1 MSDVEKSLIVT
12 QLDNNNCHVFVVRLY
27 VPTEGN
33 RGVDVNNNNA
43 MVDIDLMMIDKTI
56 LVAIYV

>member
-1 MSDVEKSLIVT
+1 MLSVT
-12 QLDNNNCHVFVVRLY
+12 QLDNNNCHDFVVRLY